1 MAVMAKETWID
12 HRLDDLNKRVDGGF
26 NETREEFGALRA
38 ETSGGFQAVRAE
50 LGGQIAALHRMTLQ
64 LFAGMILTSVLGFGG
79 MIVALLT
86 QS

>member
-1 MAVMAKETWID
+1 MAVMAKETWTD
-12 HRLDDLNKRVDGGF
+12 YRLDDLNKRVDGGS
-26 NETREEFGALRA
+26 NALRA
-38 ETSGGFQAVRAE
+38 EMKAEFHAFRAE
-50 LGGQIAALHRMTLQ
+50 LGGQIAALHRMTFQ